1 MGADG
6 RDGSRRYPAAEVW
19 GASAAVFGL
28 LANPMRLH
36 ILWDLSHGECDV
48 SQLAERV
55 GGTPQAVSQHLAKLK
70 LAGLV
75 RVRTEGRRRIYR
87 ANEPR
92 VTAAVLLMVEGF
104 ATGDRTQQASTGAVA

>member
-1 MGADG
+1 MGASG
-6 RDGSRRYPAAEVW
+6 RGRQPVAEVW
-19 GASAAVFGL
+19 NESAVVFGL
-28 LANPMRLH
+28 LANPTRLH
-36 ILWDLSHGECDV
+36 IVWDLSQGEWDV

-87 ANEPR
+87 VDEPR
-92 VTAAVLLMVEGF
+92 VTAAVRLIVDGLSAGGP
-104 ATGDRTQQASTGAVA
+104 AQTASTSAVA